1 MLQRVDF
8 IVPNQTQPD
17 LFSDFL
23 DDFSPH
29 PITGDIARLKNEQ
42 SIKQSLRNLILTNLG
57 ERLFQPDIG
66 SNVNRVLFEPNDMIA
81 QEDLQ
86 YHITQTITQNEPRV
100 NLMQVIVSPN
110 VLQDS
115 VAVNIVYSIINTQ
128 QVQNLSLI
136 LKRVR

>member
-66 SNVNRVLFEPNDMIA
+66 SNVKYSLFEPNDTALIN
-81 QEDLQ
+81 DLR
-86 YHITQTITQNEPRV
+86 YHIQITVQNNEPRV
-100 NLMQVIVSPN
+100 NLLQVNLTSAPDEYSVSIDIVF
-110 VLQDS
+110 
-115 VAVNIVYSIINTQ
+115 SIINS
-128 QVQNLSLI
+128 QVPQNLSLI
-136 LKRVR
+136 LRRVR

>member
-8 IVPNQTQPD
+8 IVPNQTKPD

-29 PITGDIARLKNEQ
+29 PITGDIARLRNEQ

-66 SNVNRVLFEPNDMIA
+66 SNVRYSLFEPNDAALIN
-81 QEDLQ
+81 DLR
-86 YHITQTITQNEPRV
+86 YHIELTVQNNEPRV
-100 NLMQVIVSPN
+100 NLLQVNLASTPDEYSVSIDIVFT
-110 VLQDS
+110 
-115 VAVNIVYSIINTQ
+115 IINSQTP
-128 QVQNLSLI
+128 QNLSLI
-136 LKRVR
+136 LRRVR